1 MARAEEILR
10 RLANGSGLHDHVADD
25 LALLDQLVC
34 LDGAVQGQCCP
45 NGVLDPSLLK
55 PARQICDPPFPGR
68 CWKFVHNEEPD
79 GRPAHDHRAELETNL
94 RSVGTVGDTKAVS
107 PDDLRE
113 QSGIPGNVHLHD
125 PVNPAPSGDLP
136 YAVRHCFSFL
146 VDDLVGSGCLC
157 VRCLLVRTHRSDD
170 LCSPKQLR
178 ELDCVVPNRT
188 SASRDEDRLTLR

>member
-1 MARAEEILR
+1 MARAEEYF
-10 RLANGSGLHDHVADD
+10 A
-25 LALLDQLVC
+25 ALQM
-34 LDGAVQGQCCP
+34 AQGCTITLPMTLPCSTSSCASTVRSKGNFAPMACCIRP
-45 NGVLDPSLLK
+45 VLK
-55 PARQICDPPFPGR
+55 PARQIRDPPFPRR

-94 RSVGTVGDTKAVS
+94 RSVGTVGYAKAVL

-113 QSGIPGNVHLHD
+113 QVCIPGDVHLHD
-125 PVNPAPSGDLP
+125 PVNPAPSGDLLD
-136 YAVRHCFSFL
+136 AVRHCFSFV

-157 VRCLLVRTHRSDD
+157 VRRLLVRTHRSDD

-178 ELDCVVPNRT
+178 ELDCVVPNRP